1 MEKKEKTLPQLRITS
16 KTFENMKAAL
26 SRVNEKQLVLI
37 SMQEYRRVCYTIVS
51 NIVNSGGDLTQ
62 YLKMESSD
70 DGLV

>member
-26 SRVNEKQLVLI
+26 SRVNKTQLVQM
-37 SMQEYRRVCYTIVS
+37 SMQEFRRLSYTIIS
-51 NIVNSGGDLTQ
+51 NLVNSGGDLTEF
-62 YLKMESSD
+62 LKMESSD